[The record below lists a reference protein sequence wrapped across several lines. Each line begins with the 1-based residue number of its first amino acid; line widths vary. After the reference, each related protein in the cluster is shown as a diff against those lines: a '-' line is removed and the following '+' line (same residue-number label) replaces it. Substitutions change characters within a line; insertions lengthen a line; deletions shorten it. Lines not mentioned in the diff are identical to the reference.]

1 MTANLSGRVT
11 ANLSGRVTVKPLC
24 RGMAEVGRVVVVVG
38 QVMPG
43 ICWVVANL
51 WHQVWGMGQV
61 VEAPQ

>member
-1 MTANLSGRVT
+1 MNLW
-11 ANLSGRVTVKPLC
+11 GRVTVKPLC
-24 RGMAEVGRVVVVVG
+24 RGMAEVGRVVVEVG

-43 ICWVVANL
+43 LSWVVAKL

>member
-1 MTANLSGRVT
+1 
-11 ANLSGRVTVKPLC
+11 
-24 RGMAEVGRVVVVVG
+24 MAEVGRVVVEVG

-43 ICWVVANL
+43 LSSVVAKL